1 VGNVVPY
8 SSLEATLRCSSV
20 DHHQPEQPVS
30 LPGAPQ
36 PKFDNEAE
44 LARVAQF
51 QEHFRELDQA
61 LTALQPLPG
70 PPAQPTGTPLR
81 LFNRFAVLDLE
92 SGVPKEQEALE
103 VQVLPLARSQKRRR
117 LLLAT
122 PPAHPALPTV
132 VLRHIGGVASHGQ
145 CGPCPKAAV
154 LE

>member
-1 VGNVVPY
+1 MNWWPEAIPRRAAFAAVGLTSRGVGNVVPF
-8 SSLEATLRCSSV
+8 SNLEATLRCSSV

-36 PKFDNEAE
+36 PQFDNEAE

-81 LFNRFAVLDLE
+81 LFNRFVVLDLE
-92 SGVPKEQEALE
+92 SGVPQEQEALE
-103 VQVLPLARSQKRRR
+103 
-117 LLLAT
+117 
-122 PPAHPALPTV
+122 
-132 VLRHIGGVASHGQ
+132 
-145 CGPCPKAAV
+145 
-154 LE
+154 

>member
-1 VGNVVPY
+1 ERRIGGRKHFRAEQPLLPLDWATREYILGVGNVVPY

-36 PKFDNEAE
+36 PQFDIEAE

-51 QEHFRELDQA
+51 QEQFRELDQA

-70 PPAQPTGTPLR
+70 PPAQPTSTPMR

-92 SGVPKEQEALE
+92 YGVPKEQEVLE
-103 VQVLPLARSQKRRR
+103 VQ
-117 LLLAT
+117 
-122 PPAHPALPTV
+122 
-132 VLRHIGGVASHGQ
+132 
-145 CGPCPKAAV
+145 
-154 LE
+154 